1 MIRRTF
7 LAIVA
12 VLALAATANAGTVY
26 VWLVI
31 DPLTTAGAGV
41 PVIPSNGSNLAVSS
55 SRSGPGSWHL
65 FALDDAD
72 SSAGI
77 RSFSIKLNGNVSSV
91 LNRSPTTSWNDA
103 DDVARNAG
111 LNDLRTTT
119 PTIGAGQGVTNPV
132 AIGGF
137 GQTASNFGAKL
148 PAATS
153 FAVTTSGQWGTYA
166 AADGITSGN
175 LLGHQRSAVFLAEGL
190 YTGAAPTVDTTTP
203 IGSFGTAVNI
213 WNATGFP
220 NLGSS
225 TVSAGGFTNTLSNF
239 SPFFGLM
246 VYDDLINNVNAS
258 SPGSLAYSF
267 LAFETSGPVTWSDF
281 AFVSYSPDAGAVGTG
296 PAIPATYD
304 PSGNK
309 FNWTTIGSPIG
320 TYIWKVRATSGV
332 STDVGFLRVHI
343 TQVPEPATLSL
354 FALAIIAGVG
364 RIHRRK
370 I

>member
-1 MIRRTF
+1 
-7 LAIVA
+7 
-12 VLALAATANAGTVY
+12 
-26 VWLVI
+26 
-31 DPLTTAGAGV
+31 
-41 PVIPSNGSNLAVSS
+41 
-55 SRSGPGSWHL
+55 
-65 FALDDAD
+65 
-72 SSAGI
+72 
-77 RSFSIKLNGNVSSV
+77 
-91 LNRSPTTSWNDA
+91 
-103 DDVARNAG
+103 

-190 YTGAAPTVDTTTP
+190 YTGAAPTVDIATP
-203 IGSFGTAVNI
+203 IGAGGTAVNF

-220 NLGSS
+220 NQGSS
-225 TVSAGGFTNTLSNF
+225 TVSAGGGTNTLST
-239 SPFFGLM
+239 SAFFPPIE
-246 VYDDLINNVNAS
+246 VIDASYNNVNANN
-258 SPGSLAYSF
+258 PGLLTHTFQYFRDVLGS
-267 LAFETSGPVTWSDF
+267 VTWSNF
-281 AFVSYSPDAGAVGTG
+281 TFGSYVPDAGATGTG
-296 PAIPATYD
+296 PAIPPTFD
-304 PSGNK
+304 TNLGK
-309 FNWTTIGSPIG
+309 FSWTTIGSPRG
-320 TYIWKVRATSGV
+320 VYTWRATASVGGY
-332 STDVGFLRVHI
+332 SDVGTLQIHI